1 MKTNICRNNINSG
14 LNADWLVQLVLGVG
28 FGIYEVKLL
37 RDICKDNLNFE
48 KNVFR
53 YLKSNNRCY

>member
-48 KNVFR
+48 KKMFFDI
-53 YLKSNNRCY
+53 